1 MLNYSRFPLNNYAAL
16 QYPTNNKTIES
27 NHIMKTTTKP
37 EVLKVSDYAL
47 IHDIPEWAIYPLE
60 YGEGKE
66 DMRDEDLE
74 NIEEWEKD
82 YFLVCPVD
90 DQPEAHFTSTPAFGL
105 PCDCV
110 KYYVLPRYMGAVLSW
125 INPGCRMTNCYLE
138 LRLTDGSRVK
148 VYLKG
153 NQTLRS
159 TIRNLI
165 GLVEMGHTFTNM
177 NGHNVS
183 PRPRD
188 IVNFWVRT
196 MHGQTLATG
205 RI

>member
-1 MLNYSRFPLNNYAAL
+1 
-16 QYPTNNKTIES
+16 
-27 NHIMKTTTKP
+27 
-37 EVLKVSDYAL
+37 
-47 IHDIPEWAIYPLE
+47 
-60 YGEGKE
+60 
-66 DMRDEDLE
+66 
-74 NIEEWEKD
+74 
-82 YFLVCPVD
+82 
-90 DQPEAHFTSTPAFGL
+90 
-105 PCDCV
+105 
-110 KYYVLPRYMGAVLSW
+110 
-125 INPGCRMTNCYLE
+125 MTNCYLV
-138 LRLTDGSRVK
+138 LLLTDGSRVK

-165 GLVEMGHTFTNM
+165 GLVEMGHTFTDM

>member
-1 MLNYSRFPLNNYAAL
+1 
-16 QYPTNNKTIES
+16 
-27 NHIMKTTTKP
+27 
-37 EVLKVSDYAL
+37 
-47 IHDIPEWAIYPLE
+47 
-60 YGEGKE
+60 
-66 DMRDEDLE
+66 
-74 NIEEWEKD
+74 
-82 YFLVCPVD
+82 
-90 DQPEAHFTSTPAFGL
+90 
-105 PCDCV
+105 
-110 KYYVLPRYMGAVLSW
+110 
-125 INPGCRMTNCYLE
+125 MTNCYLE
-138 LRLTDGSRVK
+138 LKLTDGSRVK

-165 GLVEMGHTFTNM
+165 GLVEMGYTFTDM

>member
-1 MLNYSRFPLNNYAAL
+1 
-16 QYPTNNKTIES
+16 
-27 NHIMKTTTKP
+27 MKTTTKP
-37 EVLKVSDYAL
+37 EVLNVSDYAL
-47 IHDIPEWAIYPLE
+47 IHDIPTYALNYLAC
-60 YGEGKE
+60 GE
-66 DMRDEDLE
+66 DESLAPEVIE

-82 YFLVCPVD
+82 YYLAYLVEGQKV
-90 DQPEAHFTSTPAFGL
+90 ARHSATPAFGS
-105 PCDCV
+105 PCPCV

-165 GLVEMGHTFTNM
+165 GLVEMGHTFTDM

>member
-1 MLNYSRFPLNNYAAL
+1 
-16 QYPTNNKTIES
+16 
-27 NHIMKTTTKP
+27 MKTTTKP
-37 EVLKVSDYAL
+37 EVLKVSDYA
-47 IHDIPEWAIYPLE
+47 IIQDIPTYALNYLAC
-60 YGEGKE
+60 GE
-66 DMRDEDLE
+66 DESLAPEVIE
-74 NIEEWEKD
+74 NIKEWEKD
-82 YFLVCPVD
+82 YYLVYLVEGQQVALHSAP
-90 DQPEAHFTSTPAFGL
+90 PAFGS
-105 PCDCV
+105 PCPCV

-125 INPGCRMTNCYLE
+125 INPGCRMTNCNLV
-138 LRLTDGSRVK
+138 LLLTDGSRVK

-165 GLVEMGHTFTNM
+165 GLVETGHTFTDM
-177 NGHNVS
+177 NGHHVS

-188 IVNFWVRT
+188 IVNFWIRT

>member
-1 MLNYSRFPLNNYAAL
+1 M
-16 QYPTNNKTIES
+16 KTIPQPA
-27 NHIMKTTTKP
+27 TQPAT
-37 EVLKVSDYAL
+37 LKVSDYAL
-47 IHDIPEWAIYPLE
+47 IHDIPEWAIYSLE

-138 LRLTDGSRVK
+138 LKLTDGSRVK

-159 TIRNLI
+159 TIRNMI
-165 GLVEMGHTFTNM
+165 GLVEMGHTFTDM

>member
-1 MLNYSRFPLNNYAAL
+1 
-16 QYPTNNKTIES
+16 
-27 NHIMKTTTKP
+27 MKTTTKP
-37 EVLKVSDYAL
+37 EVLKYQTMPLSMTFPPMPSITWRVGEDESLAPD
-47 IHDIPEWAIYPLE
+47 DI
-60 YGEGKE
+60 
-66 DMRDEDLE
+66 E

-82 YFLVCPVD
+82 YYLAYLVEGQQV
-90 DQPEAHFTSTPAFGL
+90 ALHSATPAFGS
-105 PCDCV
+105 PCPCV
-110 KYYVLPRYMGAVLSW
+110 KYYVLPRYMGAVLTW

-165 GLVEMGHTFTNM
+165 GLVEMGHTFTDM
-177 NGHNVS
+177 NGHNVF

>member
-1 MLNYSRFPLNNYAAL
+1 MR
-16 QYPTNNKTIES
+16 
-27 NHIMKTTTKP
+27 TTTKP

-47 IHDIPEWAIYPLE
+47 IHDIPTYAINYLVC
-60 YGEGKE
+60 G
-66 DMRDEDLE
+66 DDEDLAPEVLE
-74 NIEEWEKD
+74 NIKEWEKD
-82 YFLVCPVD
+82 YYLACVVEG
-90 DQPEAHFTSTPAFGL
+90 QQAAAQRSTTPAFGP
-105 PCDCV
+105 PCPCV

-165 GLVEMGHTFTNM
+165 GLVEMGHTFTDM
-177 NGHNVS
+177 NGHNVF

>member
-1 MLNYSRFPLNNYAAL
+1 
-16 QYPTNNKTIES
+16 
-27 NHIMKTTTKP
+27 
-37 EVLKVSDYAL
+37 
-47 IHDIPEWAIYPLE
+47 
-60 YGEGKE
+60 
-66 DMRDEDLE
+66 
-74 NIEEWEKD
+74 
-82 YFLVCPVD
+82 
-90 DQPEAHFTSTPAFGL
+90 
-105 PCDCV
+105 
-110 KYYVLPRYMGAVLSW
+110 
-125 INPGCRMTNCYLE
+125 MTNCYLE
-138 LRLTDGSRVK
+138 LRLTDGGRVK

-165 GLVEMGHTFTNM
+165 ALVETGHTFTDM

-183 PRPRD
+183 RPRD